1 MNRVIVTDTQY
12 RMALAPMRTL
22 ARAGWAVTAA
32 AFETTVPGARLGF
45 FSRDAQDTLLLPEDG
60 KDFIYLVLPVRFKNE
75 G

>member
-32 AFETTVPGARLGF
+32 AFETTAPGARLGF
-45 FSRDAQDTLLLPEDG
+45 FSRKKYPGG
-60 KDFIYLVLPVRFKNE
+60 KSGLDLWPSGL
-75 G
+75 